1 MEESPGESRRVQ
13 DSSVFFGPSGS
24 RQSSEVCLDSW
35 FCCTVNGY
43 FNNSDQSVEG
53 AQESEIHLQS
63 FVENRKCSQFLSIRT
78 LWRRCSVTRPALLHL
93 SSSSSSDLLSRKY
106 RKFQLMTMR
115 PVAQQRL
122 SGISESCGC
131 EAVTQQ
137 ISVCDPLTASAS
149 TRFNILLHHDS
160 TNPAGCR
167 CC

>member
-1 MEESPGESRRVQ
+1 MSGDCGGESRRVQ

-63 FVENRKCSQFLSIRT
+63 FVENRKCSQYLSTRT
-78 LWRRCSVTRPALLHL
+78 LWRRRSVTRPALLHL

-106 RKFQLMTMR
+106 RN
-115 PVAQQRL
+115 VSADDD
-122 SGISESCGC
+122 
-131 EAVTQQ
+131 EAGG
-137 ISVCDPLTASAS
+137 SAAVEW
-149 TRFNILLHHDS
+149 NQ
-160 TNPAGCR
+160 
-167 CC
+167 